1 MSKKEIL
8 IKKVASGSIAEEA
21 GVEPGDILLGIN
33 CSDVSDMI
41 EYRFLT
47 TDEYIT
53 ILIRKASGEEWEI
66 EIEKDYN
73 DDLGIEF
80 DDPCATNPKRCH
92 NKCIFCFI
100 DQLPKGLRESLYF
113 KDDDSRL
120 SFIHGNF
127 VTLTNMKDEDIDR
140 IIKYRI
146 SPINVSVH
154 TTNPELRVK
163 MLNNNKAGEI
173 MNKLKKLTSQGIS
186 VNCQIVLCPGINDGE
201 ELKKTIMDLYSLHPG
216 VMGVAIVPVGITKY
230 REGLFELYGYNKE
243 SSTEVIDFMNGIQEK
258 IQNEIGE
265 PFARLADEFYMMA
278 GVELPDEKHYGD
290 FEQLEDGI
298 GMIRYLRW
306 CITENLNN
314 TTCKGE
320 GESIALI
327 TGSSASNVMKEI
339 AEKIS
344 KEMNVKIEVYPVKNK
359 FFGERITVAGLLTAE
374 DIIEQTSGIIKEEY
388 VLIPS
393 NMLKADED
401 IFLDD
406 ISLEEFQSKMG
417 KKVIKCKYTGED
429 LIEKIANEVL
439 LCQNLS
445 QQ

>member
-33 CSDVSDMI
+33 GSDVSDMI

-154 TTNPELRVK
+154 TTDPELRVK

-243 SSTEVIDFMNGIQEK
+243 SSTEVINFMNGIQEK

-388 VLIPS
+388 ILIPS

-406 ISLEEFQSKMG
+406 VSLEEFQSKMD

>member
-33 CSDVSDMI
+33 GSDVSDMI

-306 CITENLNN
+306 CITEDLNN

-388 VLIPS
+388 ILIPS

-406 ISLEEFQSKMG
+406 VSLEEFQSKMD

>member
-21 GVEPGDILLGIN
+21 GVEPGDVLLGIN
-33 CSDVSDMI
+33 GSDVSDMI

-243 SSTEVIDFMNGIQEK
+243 SSTEVINFMNGIQEK

-306 CITENLNN
+306 CITEDLNN

-406 ISLEEFQSKMG
+406 VSLEEFQNKMG
-417 KKVIKCKYTGED
+417 TKVIKCKYTGED